1 MNLTEGYKK
10 VILEEVE
17 ENRIHIKN
25 LWNDD
30 SFVLRFKK
38 ETDLSF
44 FNDLHFPEELMASYS
59 IKEGFIEVY
68 AYPLDPNDDLIKR
81 KFTFNYKGNS
91 YKCSWENPTENFQ
104 KIATSFR
111 EEKEES
117 RTSYRN
123 LRQFRDYY
131 RKNDLPD
138 FMSKYFEDKEPFNF
152 FIKGDLKAIES
163 EIIEFCRHINFYMTY
178 FDRETPNIQIFQK
191 SYKKENFQLP
201 CYSLFDNFP
210 DTINGT
216 EIDNILLEIITVANS
231 TTDNRLS
238 FIFYYQILEYASYYY
253 LKSDIKHKL
262 ETLLKKPDISYN
274 SEEYSKTIIEEFKN
288 HFNTNNDKQKLELL
302 LSEHVKLK
310 DLKIELENNM
320 EFFSKTI
327 KFEGGFKLEP
337 IMSNELKGIE
347 QLAENTIKTVK
358 ENIVSIRNSLVH
370 LRESRENKVILPTA
384 KNDDLLTPYLYILRR
399 IAEKIIIER

>member
-1 MNLTEGYKK
+1 MNLTERYPK
-10 VILEEVE
+10 VNLENVE
-17 ENRIHIKN
+17 DDRVHIKN

-30 SFVLRFKK
+30 SFILRFKK

-44 FNDLHFPEELMASYS
+44 LNNLYFPEELMASYS
-59 IKEGFIEVY
+59 LNEGFIEVY
-68 AYPLDPNDDLIKR
+68 AFPLDPKEDLVKR
-81 KFTFNYKGNS
+81 KFTFNYKGSS
-91 YKCSWENPTENFQ
+91 YSCSWEKPSDDFQ

-131 RKNDLPD
+131 RKEDLPD
-138 FMSKYFEDKEPFNF
+138 FMSKYFEDKEPYNF
-152 FIKGDLKAIES
+152 FIKGDLKPIEN
-163 EIIEFCRHINFYMTY
+163 EIIEFCRHLNFYMTY
-178 FDRETPNIQIFQK
+178 FDRETPNVQIFQK
-191 SYKKENFQLP
+191 SYKKENFQVP
-201 CYSLFDNFP
+201 CYSLFDTFP

-253 LKSDIKHKL
+253 LKSEIKHKL
-262 ETLLKKPDISYN
+262 TSLLRKPDISYN

-288 HFNTNNDKQKLELL
+288 HFKNNDDKQKLDLL
-302 LSEHVKLK
+302 ISEHVKLR
-310 DLKIELENNM
+310 DIKIELENNIDY
-320 EFFSKTI
+320 FSKI
-327 KFEGGFKLEP
+327 IEFEGGFKIEP
-337 IMSNELKGIE
+337 IMKNELTGVE
-347 QLAENTIKTVK
+347 QLPENTIKTIK

-384 KNDDLLTPYLYILRR
+384 KNDDLLTPYLYVLRR